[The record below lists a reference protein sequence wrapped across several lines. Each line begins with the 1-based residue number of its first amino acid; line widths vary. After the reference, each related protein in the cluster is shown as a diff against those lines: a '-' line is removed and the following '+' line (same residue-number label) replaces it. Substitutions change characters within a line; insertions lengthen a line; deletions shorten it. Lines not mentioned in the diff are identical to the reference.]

1 MIRTPGPSA
10 RPRRRALHRGYLVPH
25 QARYDRQK
33 ARITRRAAAREAL
46 SAPVTGPLA
55 PHLVAGKSWQGIN
68 DPTSTPPDETGA
80 VGTTRYIELVN
91 TRFAIY
97 NKASN
102 SPIGG
107 GTLNQLVGAS
117 NTDFLTDPQI
127 IWDPTTNR
135 FYYAAEDSRS
145 AAHNQVAF
153 GFSRTASPSS
163 AADWCKYV
171 VDAGASF
178 PDFPKLGDSQF
189 FFMIGVNFFANAGS
203 GGFQGSDL
211 LAVSKPAAGS
221 GCPAPATF
229 KFDDRILSSNS
240 FTPVPANEIDTNPT
254 GWTVAE
260 SFGLPSTQ
268 LRLFKVT
275 RNSATGN
282 PVIQSSPTNVT
293 VPTYAIPPNAPQQGS
308 VNRIDTSDTRNTQA
322 VAAIDPAHGG
332 QLAIWT
338 QHTVRGGAGAEV
350 RWYEINPA
358 THSVIQKGKATSPSL
373 FEFNAAISPNRQVNG
388 GTRSGGSA
396 MVMNYNTS
404 SSAAKP
410 GIRMVSKIGGGAQ
423 SAPVTVKN
431 SPGQLSGF
439 DCSTV
444 AQTGSCRWGDYA
456 GATPDPSTAN
466 RIWQVSQFAVGSGS
480 GRTGLATSRTWN
492 FVATP

>member
-1 MIRTPGPSA
+1 
-10 RPRRRALHRGYLVPH
+10 
-25 QARYDRQK
+25 
-33 ARITRRAAAREAL
+33 
-46 SAPVTGPLA
+46 
-55 PHLVAGKSWQGIN
+55 
-68 DPTSTPPDETGA
+68 
-80 VGTTRYIELVN
+80 
-91 TRFAIY
+91 
-97 NKASN
+97 
-102 SPIGG
+102 
-107 GTLNQLVGAS
+107 
-117 NTDFLTDPQI
+117 
-127 IWDPTTNR
+127 
-135 FYYAAEDSRS
+135 
-145 AAHNQVAF
+145 
-153 GFSRTASPSS
+153 
-163 AADWCKYV
+163 
-171 VDAGASF
+171 
-178 PDFPKLGDSQF
+178 
-189 FFMIGVNFFANAGS
+189 MIGVNFFANAGN
-203 GGFQGSDL
+203 GGFLGSDL

-260 SFGLPSTQ
+260 SFGLPSAQ

-275 RNSATGN
+275 RNPATGN
-282 PVIQSSPTNVT
+282 PVIQASPTNVT

-373 FEFNAAISPNRQVNG
+373 FEFNGAISPNRQVNG
-388 GTRSGGSA
+388 GTRSGGNA

-431 SPGQLSGF
+431 SPGQLVGLRLF
-439 DCSTV
+439 DGGADGIVPLGRLRRGDARSVDRQPHLAGEPVRRRFGQRQDRARDIEDLELRRHAVTRSRHE
-444 AQTGSCRWGDYA
+444 TRGSASSRNRDR
-456 GATPDPSTAN
+456 PSTGA
-466 RIWQVSQFAVGSGS
+466 SAAPAS
-480 GRTGLATSRTWN
+480 RTGRLLPARESGPAPRAAAVSTGLDLALSPSVREG
-492 FVATP
+492 AGGG